1 MQGGRRCINIEARAT
16 LSPAPL
22 NPHMLHVDFD
32 HRHHVRLLNITLA
45 HIRSENRTMLQTQ
58 GL

>member
-16 LSPAPL
+16 ISPAPL

-45 HIRSENRTMLQTQ
+45 HIRSENRTML
-58 GL
+58 